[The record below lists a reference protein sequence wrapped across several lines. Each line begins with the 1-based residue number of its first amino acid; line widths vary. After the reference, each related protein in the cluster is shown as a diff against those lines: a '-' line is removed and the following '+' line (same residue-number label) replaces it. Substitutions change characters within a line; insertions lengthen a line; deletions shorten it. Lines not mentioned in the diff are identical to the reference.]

1 LRVRLDNQSVPAN
14 TEGELEVRGRSLF
27 DGYLDNPGDT
37 SRAFTEDGWF
47 RTGDLACMDEAGN
60 VRLTGRLK
68 DVINRGGVKFNPADA
83 EALIARHPDVASC
96 AIVPA
101 PDAVLG
107 ERACCFVVLK
117 GSANSLRLEDLCDW
131 LRTHNV
137 GKLKWPERLE
147 VIDEM
152 PMTPTRK
159 VMKGE
164 LARRLIGDRSRPN

>member
-1 LRVRLDNQSVPAN
+1 LRVRLDNQSVPSD

-47 RTGDLACMDEAGN
+47 RTGDLALIDEAGN
-60 VRLTGRLK
+60 VQLTGRLK

-96 AIVPA
+96 AIVPV

-117 GSANSLRLEDLCDW
+117 DRANSLRLEDLCDW

-164 LARRLIGDRSRPN
+164 LARRLSGSR